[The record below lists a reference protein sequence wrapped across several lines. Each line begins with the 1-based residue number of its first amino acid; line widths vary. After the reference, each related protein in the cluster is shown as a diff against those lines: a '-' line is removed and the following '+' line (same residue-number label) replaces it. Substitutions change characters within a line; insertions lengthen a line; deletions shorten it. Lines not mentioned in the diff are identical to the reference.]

1 MMEFEFEPMNKTL
14 IIVGLSEAMNN
25 QCDIS

>member
-1 MMEFEFEPMNKTL
+1 MMKFEFEPMNKIL
-14 IIVGLSEAMNN
+14 IIVSLSEAMNN